1 MLASV
6 QGGAEPRWDDV
17 RLFLALHRERTLAA
31 AARSVGLDA
40 STLSRRLVAL
50 EQALGTHLFD
60 RTRDGL
66 VPSAGAELLLPA
78 AEEMAQAHASFAR
91 DAHSFERVAEGTVR
105 LSAPPGLADAFV
117 VPALVRLRKRH
128 PRIRVELDASMHFV
142 DLTRREA
149 DLAIRSRRPQTG
161 DLVSLK
167 LGERRWSPMVAA
179 RGAGRAKPGAGAV
192 KDWAAV
198 PWIGWGDDM
207 ASFPPAAWVAR
218 HVPKDAIVLRTSHIT
233 TQVAAVAAGLGAALL
248 PPAYARIVGLA
259 PLRHAAALARSAD
272 ELPSNETWLVGHR
285 ALRAVPRVAA
295 VWSFLVDEFTRY
307 EPPSARAR

>member
-6 QGGAEPRWDDV
+6 QGGGEPRWDDV

-50 EQALGTHLFD
+50 EKALGTHLFD

-78 AEEMAQAHASFAR
+78 AEEMAQAHAIFAR

-105 LSAPPGLADAFV
+105 LSAPPGLSDAFV

-149 DLAIRSRRPQTG
+149 DVAIRTRRPQTG
-161 DLVSLK
+161 DLVSVK
-167 LGERRWSPMVAA
+167 LGERRWTPVVAA
-179 RGAGRAKPGAGAV
+179 RRAGKAKPGAV
-192 KDWAAV
+192 KDWGAV

-218 HVPKDAIVLRTSHIT
+218 HVPHDAIVLRTSHIT
-233 TQVAAVAAGLGAALL
+233 TQVAAVTAGLGAALL
-248 PPAYARIVGLA
+248 PPAYARIAGLA
-259 PLRHAAALARSAD
+259 PLRHGAALARSAG

-285 ALRAVPRVAA
+285 ALRTVPRVAA
-295 VWSFLVDEFTRY
+295 VWSFLVDEFARY
-307 EPPSARAR
+307 EPPGAPRR